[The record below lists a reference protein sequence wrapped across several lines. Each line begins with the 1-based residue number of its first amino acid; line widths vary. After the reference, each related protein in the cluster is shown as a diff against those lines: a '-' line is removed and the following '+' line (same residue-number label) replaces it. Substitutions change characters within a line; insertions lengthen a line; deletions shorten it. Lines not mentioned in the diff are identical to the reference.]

1 MGNGPQGESAMKRRF
16 GSGAAVFGRY
26 LLFQLPGCV
35 VAALVLALLVRW
47 GHLSPTIAYALF
59 GIWVLGEIALFPVFR
74 VAYEPGG
81 RHAGVEAI
89 IGKLAI
95 ALDDLDPEGSV
106 QLGAERWR
114 AVAAPGCAPVAAGTA
129 VGVREVRQLTLV
141 VEPADAGPDRG
152 GDAVNRSP
160 GG

>member
-1 MGNGPQGESAMKRRF
+1 MRGRF

-47 GHLSPTIAYALF
+47 GQLSPAIAYALF

-81 RHAGVEAI
+81 KHTGVEAI
-89 IGKLAI
+89 VGKLAI
-95 ALDDLDPEGSV
+95 ARDDLDPEGSV

-114 AVAAPGCAPVAAGTA
+114 AVAAPECAPVAAGTA
-129 VGVREVRQLTLV
+129 VRVREVRQLTLV
-141 VEPADAGPDRG
+141 VESAGTAPDRG
-152 GDAVNRSP
+152 GGAVSRSP
-160 GG
+160 GS